1 MKRVRPELDLYLLS
15 NGRFEETAG
24 NPNANALR
32 RVFYAVDEL
41 LELHL
46 AILEGEQARYDTPFF
61 NNLKK
66 YAQRPIGTLHHILG
80 LSQPNCGRCATRTIG
95 AVRVFAIL
103 RLCCGFGS
111 GFFES
116 EGCSCAN
123 ASSTCVVVETSATV
137 AGTVTQA
144 SVFAI
149 CAGMTVGR
157 LVL

>member
-80 LSQPNCGRCATRTIG
+80 LSQPNCGRCATRTI
-95 AVRVFAIL
+95 VRVFAIL